1 MITPMQIAQAEV
13 RAGNTRK
20 LDEKSEPNK
29 PLTRASLEDKRVLF
43 SSLRLISSQPSQLCF
58 HSFHNIWLISI
69 DFLGIHVFSTSF
81 TSFIS
86 AVF

>member
-13 RAGNTRK
+13 RAGHTRK
-20 LDEKSEPNK
+20 FDEKSETNK
-29 PLTRASLEDKRVLF
+29 PLTRASLQDKRVFF
-43 SSLRLISSQPSQLCF
+43 SSLRLISSQPSQSCF
-58 HSFHNIWLISI
+58 HSFLNIWLISI